1 MGFYRAGTSQSCT
14 ANFQKLNLALLAV
27 LISWAVLAMMC
38 RHEKT
43 QQAPR
48 LEVVGPY
55 GRYCLIRQ
63 LVVTR
68 RHLGE
73 VRYLRSD
80 NFTLGMSF
88 QDRFSQSGTPQA
100 QQQGLKVW
108 RLVDKMPRR
117 EVVPTKKCIFSISPP
132 CNVPCL
138 SQSESHRTCPPT
150 SISARRRRRRSCQRP
165 RAVQLPCTAGRDR
178 TRAVPT

>member
-1 MGFYRAGTSQSCT
+1 MSSGLHLLSVYRAGTSQLCT
-14 ANFQKLNLALLAV
+14 AVFQKLNLALLAV
-27 LISWAVLAMMC
+27 LISSWAVLDMMC
-38 RHEKT
+38 RHGKN

-80 NFTLGMSF
+80 NLTLVMNF
-88 QDRFSQSGTPQA
+88 QDRFSQSGAPQA

-117 EVVPTKKCIFSISPP
+117 EVVLTKKVHICG
-132 CNVPCL
+132 VPAL
-138 SQSESHRTCPPT
+138 
-150 SISARRRRRRSCQRP
+150 
-165 RAVQLPCTAGRDR
+165 
-178 TRAVPT
+178 